1 MARDSARR
9 AGAAPRR
16 LVLADGTYDAIKA
29 MILDHE
35 ISPGEHVGIDELS
48 RDLAVSQTPVRE
60 ALARLEADGL
70 VTKIPLRGYEAT
82 DLLSVQ
88 QFDELFQFRALI
100 EPWAASEA
108 SRRGTRRDIEALE
121 TELERAEHIEL
132 SGSSSTYPEFVEHDT
147 RLHALVA
154 HASGNTF
161 VEEAFIRTH
170 CHMHLFRVY
179 KATLGIEEREPA
191 HEQRREAD
199 GEFVRNMFAEYY
211 QGGKRPLALT
221 EHVEIVAAIA
231 GGAGDSARELM
242 LHHIESSRQRFIP
255 AVEALNAK
263 A

>member
-9 AGAAPRR
+9 TGAIPRR
-16 LVLADGTYDAIKA
+16 VVLADGTYEAIKA

-48 RDLAVSQTPVRE
+48 RDLAVSQTPIRE
-60 ALARLEADGL
+60 ALARLESDGL
-70 VTKIPLRGYEAT
+70 VSKIPLRGYQAT

-108 SRRGTRRDIEALE
+108 ARRSTRRDIEAMDA
-121 TELERAEHIEL
+121 ELERADRI
-132 SGSSSTYPEFVEHDT
+132 SRSRSSSTYADFVEHDT
-147 RLHALVA
+147 RLHTLVA
-154 HASGNTF
+154 HASGNSF
-161 VEEAFIRTH
+161 VEEAFTRTR

-179 KATLGIEEREPA
+179 KAS
-191 HEQRREAD
+191 AD
-199 GEFVRNMFAEYY
+199 SEGDEDLQGEFVRDMFAEYY
-211 QGGKRPLALT
+211 RKGQRPLALS
-221 EHVEIVAAIA
+221 EHEGMVAAITS
-231 GGAGDSARELM
+231 GDGESASALM
-242 LHHIESSRQRFIP
+242 LQHIESSRRRFNA